1 MKQQVRIGLLGVGT
15 VGQAVA
21 RSLIERQDVLSRAAG
36 TPLVLQR
43 AAVRDLARP
52 RSLAVDRL
60 TADPAAVA
68 SADDV
73 DLVIELVGGEEPA
86 RTLIASALERGRPVV
101 TANKRVLAW
110 HGPQLAEL
118 AARKGVEL
126 RYEAAVGGGI
136 PLIAP
141 LTDDLAANRVL
152 ELRAIINGTT
162 NYILTRMAAGERFE
176 AALAQAQKL
185 GYAEADPGDDVDAVD
200 AADKLAILVRIAFGV
215 PCTPAQVFR
224 QGVRDLDPQDLA
236 YGREMGYALKLLATA
251 RRTDGKVE
259 ARVHPT
265 FLSAGHQLE
274 RVDGPRNAVHVVGD
288 LSGPVLFGGLG
299 AGGDATASA
308 VLADVTH
315 VARRLALGDPV
326 EPPRPSVGG
335 AELLPMGEVRT
346 RCYLRL
352 AVDDVPGVFAQIT
365 RVLADHAIG
374 LASVIQREPETG
386 PADVVLLTY
395 AAQEAAFAQA
405 EAELSRLPCT
415 RAVRARI
422 RVEEARTCSAP
433 GCSSAGATVC

>member
-1 MKQQVRIGLLGVGT
+1 M
-15 VGQAVA
+15 
-21 RSLIERQDVLSRAAG
+21 
-36 TPLVLQR
+36 
-43 AAVRDLARP
+43 
-52 RSLAVDRL
+52 
-60 TADPAAVA
+60 
-68 SADDV
+68 
-73 DLVIELVGGEEPA
+73 
-86 RTLIASALERGRPVV
+86 V
-101 TANKRVLAW
+101 TANKRVIAW
-110 HGPQLAEL
+110 HGPQLAQL
-118 AARKGVEL
+118 AAQRGVEL
-126 RYEAAVGGGI
+126 RFEAAVGGGI

-162 NYILTRMAAGERFE
+162 NYILTRMAAGETFE
-176 AALAQAQKL
+176 SALAQAQKL

-200 AADKLAILVRIAFGV
+200 AADKLAILVRIAFGLS
-215 PCTPAQVFR
+215 CTPAQIFR
-224 QGVRDLDPQDLA
+224 QGVRGLDPQDLA

-251 RRTDGKVE
+251 RRTNGKVE

-265 FLSAGHQLE
+265 FVSAEHPLA

-326 EPPRPSVGG
+326 EPPRSSVEN

-365 RVLADHAIG
+365 RVLADHEIG
-374 LASVIQREPETG
+374 LASVIQREPATG

-395 AAQEAAFAQA
+395 AAHEAAFAQA

-422 RVEEARTCSAP
+422 RVEEART
-433 GCSSAGATVC
+433 

>member
-1 MKQQVRIGLLGVGT
+1 VIPVKPVRIGLLGVGT
-15 VGQAVA
+15 VGRAVA
-21 RSLIERQDVLSRAAG
+21 RALAERRDVLSRAAG
-36 TPLVLQR
+36 APLILQR
-43 AAVRDLARP
+43 AAVRDLSRE
-52 RSLAVDRL
+52 RGVDTALL
-60 TADPAAVA
+60 TADARSVVQ
-68 SADDV
+68 ADDV
-73 DLVIELVGGEEPA
+73 DVVIELMGGEEPA
-86 RTLIASALERGRPVV
+86 KTLILEALQRKKPVV
-101 TANKRVLAW
+101 TANKRVVAW
-110 HGPQLAEL
+110 HGPQLAQL
-118 AARKGVEL
+118 AAQRGVEL
-126 RYEAAVGGGI
+126 RFEAAVGGGI

-162 NYILTRMAAGERFE
+162 NYILTRMAAGETFDD
-176 AALAQAQKL
+176 ALAQAQKL
-185 GYAEADPGDDVDAVD
+185 GYAEADPSDDVDAVD
-200 AADKLAILVRIAFGV
+200 AADKLAILVRIAFGLA
-215 PCTPAQVFR
+215 CTPAQIFR
-224 QGVRDLDPQDLA
+224 QGVRGLDPQDLA

-265 FLSAGHQLE
+265 FLTAEHPLA

-326 EPPRPSVGG
+326 EPPRPLVAG
-335 AELLPMGEVRT
+335 AELLPMAQVRT

-352 AVDDVPGVFAQIT
+352 AVDDVPGVFAQVT
-365 RVLADHAIG
+365 GVLADHGIG
-374 LASVIQREPETG
+374 LASVIQREPGKG

-395 AAQEAAFAQA
+395 AADESALAQA
-405 EAELSRLPCT
+405 ESELARLPCT

-422 RVEEARTCSAP
+422 RVEEART
-433 GCSSAGATVC
+433 

>member
-1 MKQQVRIGLLGVGT
+1 MKQQVRIGLLGIGT

-21 RSLIERQDVLSRAAG
+21 RALIERHDVLSRAAG
-36 TPLVLQR
+36 TSLVLQR

-52 RSLAVDRL
+52 RSLAVERL

-73 DLVIELVGGEEPA
+73 DLVIELMGGEEPA
-86 RTLIASALERGRPVV
+86 RGLIAAALERGKPVV

-110 HGPQLAEL
+110 HGPELEQLA
-118 AARKGVEL
+118 ASKGVEL

-162 NYILTRMAAGERFE
+162 NYILTRMAAGETFE
-176 AALAQAQKL
+176 SALAQAQKL

-215 PCTPAQVFR
+215 PCTPKEIFR
-224 QGVRDLDPQDLA
+224 QGIRELDPQDLS
-236 YGREMGYALKLLATA
+236 YGREMGYALKLVATA

-265 FLSAGHQLE
+265 FLPADHPLA

-326 EPPRPSVGG
+326 EPPRSSVEN

-365 RVLADHAIG
+365 RVLADHEIG
-374 LASVIQREPETG
+374 LASVIQREPATG

-395 AAQEAAFAQA
+395 AAHEAAFAQA
-405 EAELSRLPCT
+405 EAELARLPCT

-422 RVEEARTCSAP
+422 RVEET
-433 GCSSAGATVC
+433 

>member
-1 MKQQVRIGLLGVGT
+1 MLRVRSVRIGLLGVGT
-15 VGQAVA
+15 VGRSVA
-21 RSLIERQDVLSRAAG
+21 RALAERTDVLSRAVGA
-36 TPLVLQR
+36 PLVLQR
-43 AAVRDLARP
+43 AAVRDLSRD
-52 RSLAVDRL
+52 RGVDAALL
-60 TADPAAVA
+60 TADARSIVR
-68 SADDV
+68 ADDV
-73 DLVIELVGGEEPA
+73 DVVIELIGGEEPA
-86 RTLIASALERGRPVV
+86 RTLIAEALDRRKPVV
-101 TANKRVLAW
+101 TANKRVVAW
-110 HGPQLAEL
+110 HGPQLSQL
-118 AARKGVEL
+118 ASQRGVEL
-126 RYEAAVGGGI
+126 RFEAAVGGGI

-162 NYILTRMAAGERFE
+162 NYILTRMAAGERFD
-176 AALAQAQKL
+176 AALAEAQKL

-200 AADKLAILVRIAFGV
+200 AADKLAILVRIAFGLS
-215 PCTPAQVFR
+215 CTPAEIFR

-236 YGREMGYALKLLATA
+236 YGRDMGYALKLLATA
-251 RRTDGKVE
+251 RRTNGKIE

-265 FLSAGHQLE
+265 FLPAEHPLA

-326 EPPRPSVGG
+326 EPPRPSVPG
-335 AELLPMGEVRT
+335 AELLPIGEVRT

-352 AVDDVPGVFAQIT
+352 AVDDVPGVFAQVT
-365 RVLADHAIG
+365 SVLAERGIG
-374 LASVIQREPETG
+374 LASVIQREPGTG

-395 AAQEAAFAQA
+395 PASEAALQQA
-405 EAELSRLPCT
+405 EAELARLPCT

-422 RVEEARTCSAP
+422 RVEEGRS
-433 GCSSAGATVC
+433 

>member
-1 MKQQVRIGLLGVGT
+1 VTRVKSVRIGLLGVGT
-15 VGQAVA
+15 VGRSVA
-21 RSLIERQDVLSRAAG
+21 RALEERRDVLSRVVGA
-36 TPLVLQR
+36 PLLLQR
-43 AAVRDLARP
+43 AAVRDLSRDRGIEA
-52 RSLAVDRL
+52 ARL
-60 TADPAAVA
+60 TADARSIVQA
-68 SADDV
+68 SDV
-73 DLVIELVGGEEPA
+73 DLIVELIGGEEPA
-86 RTLIASALERGRPVV
+86 RSLIAEALDRKKPVV
-101 TANKRVLAW
+101 TANKRVVAW
-110 HGPQLAEL
+110 HGPQLAQL
-118 AARKGVEL
+118 AAQRGVEL
-126 RYEAAVGGGI
+126 RFEAAVGGGI

-141 LTDDLAANRVL
+141 LTDDLSANRVL

-162 NYILTRMAAGERFE
+162 NYILTRMAEGERFD

-185 GYAEADPGDDVDAVD
+185 GYAEADPKDDVDAID

-224 QGVRDLDPQDLA
+224 QGVRDLDPQDLS
-236 YGREMGYALKLLATA
+236 YGHEMGYALKLLATA

-265 FLSAGHQLE
+265 FLPADHPLA

-326 EPPRPSVGG
+326 EPPRPSVPGT
-335 AELLPMGEVRT
+335 ELLPIAEVRT

-352 AVDDVPGVFAQIT
+352 AVDDVPGVFAQVT
-365 RVLADHAIG
+365 TVLADRGIG

-395 AAQEAAFAQA
+395 PATEAALQHA
-405 EAELSRLPCT
+405 EAELARLPCT

-422 RVEEARTCSAP
+422 RVEEA
-433 GCSSAGATVC
+433 

>member
-1 MKQQVRIGLLGVGT
+1 VERARCDTVPRVKSVRIGLLGVGT
-15 VGQAVA
+15 VGRSVA
-21 RSLIERQDVLSRAAG
+21 RALAERRDVLSRAAG
-36 TPLVLQR
+36 APLLLQR
-43 AAVRDLARP
+43 AAVRDVSR
-52 RSLAVDRL
+52 DRGIDAALL
-60 TADPAAVA
+60 TADARSIVQ
-68 SADDV
+68 ADDV
-73 DLVIELVGGEEPA
+73 DMIIELIGGEEPA
-86 RTLIASALERGRPVV
+86 RTLIAEALQRKKPVV
-101 TANKRVLAW
+101 TANKRVVAW
-110 HGPQLAEL
+110 HGPRLAQLAAE
-118 AARKGVEL
+118 RGVEL
-126 RYEAAVGGGI
+126 RFEAAVGGGI

-162 NYILTRMAAGERFE
+162 NYILTRMAAGERFD

-185 GYAEADPGDDVDAVD
+185 GYAEADPGDDVDATD
-200 AADKLAILVRIAFGV
+200 AADKLAILVRIAFGL
-215 PCTPAQVFR
+215 PCTPAQIFR
-224 QGVRDLDPQDLA
+224 QGVRDLDPQDLS

-265 FLSAGHQLE
+265 FLPKDHPLA

-288 LSGPVLFGGLG
+288 LSGPVLFGGVG

-326 EPPRPSVGG
+326 EPPRPSVPG
-335 AELLPMGEVRT
+335 AELLAMEEVRT

-352 AVDDVPGVFAQIT
+352 AVDDVPGVFAQVT
-365 RVLADHAIG
+365 SVLADRGIG

-395 AAQEAAFAQA
+395 PATEAALQHA
-405 EAELSRLPCT
+405 EAELARLPCT

-422 RVEEARTCSAP
+422 RVEET
-433 GCSSAGATVC
+433 

>member
-1 MKQQVRIGLLGVGT
+1 MKQQVRIGLLGIGT

-21 RSLIERQDVLSRAAG
+21 RALIERHDVLSRAAG
-36 TPLVLQR
+36 TSLVLQR

-52 RSLAVDRL
+52 RSLAVERL

-86 RTLIASALERGRPVV
+86 RTLIASALERARPVV

-118 AARKGVEL
+118 AARKGGEL
-126 RYEAAVGGGI
+126 RYETAVGGGI

-162 NYILTRMAAGERFE
+162 NYILTRMAAGETFD

-185 GYAEADPGDDVDAVD
+185 GYAEADPRDDVDAVD

-215 PCTPAQVFR
+215 SCTPAQIFR
-224 QGVRDLDPQDLA
+224 QGVRGLDPQDLA
-236 YGREMGYALKLLATA
+236 YGREMGYALKLLATG
-251 RRTDGKVE
+251 RRTDGKGE
-259 ARVHPT
+259 ARGHPT
-265 FLSAGHQLE
+265 FLSAEHPLA
-274 RVDGPRNAVHVVGD
+274 RVDGPRNPVPVVGD

-299 AGGDATASA
+299 AGGDPTASA

-326 EPPRPSVGG
+326 EPPRSSVEN
-335 AELLPMGEVRT
+335 AELLPM
-346 RCYLRL
+346 
-352 AVDDVPGVFAQIT
+352 
-365 RVLADHAIG
+365 
-374 LASVIQREPETG
+374 
-386 PADVVLLTY
+386 
-395 AAQEAAFAQA
+395 
-405 EAELSRLPCT
+405 
-415 RAVRARI
+415 
-422 RVEEARTCSAP
+422 
-433 GCSSAGATVC
+433 